1 MQAIVQLRGD
11 VNLDHGV
18 EDTLDMLNVGR
29 VNHAT
34 FVPETDSYRG
44 MITKVNDVVAFG
56 EPSVE
61 AVARTVARRGE
72 PLEGSADIDDEWI
85 DDNTDYADLE
95 ALAEALVDEETT
107 PATTGRADVT
117 MQKSTDKQGIPDA
130 VGRAPALDNR
140 RDDVARIRLPEFL
153 RRG

>member
-11 VNLDHGV
+11 VNLEYGV

-34 FVPETDSYRG
+34 FIPETDSYRG

-61 AVARTVARRGE
+61 AVARTIALRGE
-72 PLEGSADIDDEWI
+72 PLEGSADVDDEWI
-85 DDNTDYADLE
+85 DDNTEYADLE

-107 PATTGRADVT
+107 LRDQGLSPTLRLHAPRGGHEGIKHPVIEGGELGEHTTEEIDSLLEAMR
-117 MQKSTDKQGIPDA
+117 
-130 VGRAPALDNR
+130 
-140 RDDVARIRLPEFL
+140 
-153 RRG
+153 

>member
-11 VNLDHGV
+11 VNLEYGV

-34 FVPETDSYRG
+34 FVPETESYRG

-61 AVARTVARRGE
+61 AVARTVSLRGE
-72 PLEGSADIDDEWI
+72 PLDGSADIDDEWI
-85 DDNTDYADLE
+85 DDNTDYAGLE

-107 PATTGRADVT
+107 LRDQGLSPTLRLHAPRGGHEGIKHPVIEGGELGKHTTEEIDSLLEAMR
-117 MQKSTDKQGIPDA
+117 
-130 VGRAPALDNR
+130 
-140 RDDVARIRLPEFL
+140 
-153 RRG
+153 

>member
-1 MQAIVQLRGD
+1 MQALVQLRGD
-11 VNLDHGV
+11 VNLEYGV
-18 EDTLDMLNVGR
+18 EDTLDMLNIGR

-56 EPSVE
+56 EPSVD
-61 AVARTVARRGE
+61 AVATTIARRGE

-95 ALAEALVDEETT
+95 ALAEALVAEETT
-107 PATTGRADVT
+107 LREQGLSPTLRLHAPRGGHEGIKHPVIEGGELGTHTTEEIDSLLEAMR
-117 MQKSTDKQGIPDA
+117 
-130 VGRAPALDNR
+130 
-140 RDDVARIRLPEFL
+140 
-153 RRG
+153 